1 MTSYIPVIWPSLGA
15 STLVCKTIQIIIP
28 DVSMLVRAIRK
39 VRFFKFPHFMNM
51 KKKSSIEGVF
61 LNITFILKIL
71 LMVVCM
77 LLSFSSEGEII

>member
-1 MTSYIPVIWPSLGA
+1 
-15 STLVCKTIQIIIP
+15 
-28 DVSMLVRAIRK
+28 
-39 VRFFKFPHFMNM
+39 MNM